1 MIYELQ
7 IIDGEYFKLTQTR
20 AQLTYSVHIFQLP
33 LTIFVPRKIVS
44 KCKFTLNK
52 RRRTFIENL
61 QQASSFSVVLRALPL
76 FKNA

>member
-7 IIDGEYFKLTQTR
+7 IIDRQYFKLTQTR

-33 LTIFVPRKIVS
+33 LTIFVPRKILS

-52 RRRTFIENL
+52 R
-61 QQASSFSVVLRALPL
+61 
-76 FKNA
+76 